1 MACHRGACFVTNP
14 AITAVIWDVDGT
26 LADTIP
32 LCVEALA
39 TAISSHGGPDL
50 SSAEIIGRFG
60 PSEEGLLRKELG
72 DRWVDAIET
81 YLDEYERA
89 HHDVALVFTEVRDLI
104 LALAEAGVPM
114 AVVTGKGP
122 RSAAITLDLIGLADA
137 FEHVAAGSMDGPIKS
152 TEIRRIIG
160 AWGLEPAR
168 VAYVG
173 DSPSDI
179 TEARAAGVIAV
190 GAAWKPDADPSIL
203 ERHGPDAIL
212 LSESDLV
219 SWITTAL
226 DGDPR

>member
-60 PSEEGLLRKELG
+60 PSEEGLLRNELG

>member
-1 MACHRGACFVTNP
+1 MVSSP
-14 AITAVIWDVDGT
+14 AIAAVIWDVDGT

-32 LCVEALA
+32 VCVDALA

-50 SSAEIIGRFG
+50 SAAEIIGRFG
-60 PSEEGLLRKELG
+60 PTEEGLLRNELG
-72 DRWVDAIET
+72 DRWVDAMET
-81 YLDEYERA
+81 FLHEYERG
-89 HHDVALVFTEVRDLI
+89 HDGAALVFTEVRDLI

-122 RSAAITLDLIGLADA
+122 RSAAITLDLIGLGDA

-152 TEIRRIIG
+152 TEIRRIVG
-160 AWGLEPAR
+160 VWGLDPAR

-173 DSPSDI
+173 DAPSDV

-190 GAAWKPDADPSIL
+190 GAAWKSGADPSIL
-203 ERHGPDAIL
+203 EAHDPHAIL

-219 SWITTAL
+219 SWLSKAL
-226 DGDPR
+226 AADQG

>member
-1 MACHRGACFVTNP
+1 MSIP

-50 SSAEIIGRFG
+50 SPAEIIGRFG
-60 PSEEGLLRKELG
+60 PNEEGLLRNELG

-89 HHDVALVFTEVRDLI
+89 HHDAALVFTEVRDLI
-104 LALAEAGVPM
+104 LALAQAGVPM

-122 RSAAITLDLIGLADA
+122 RSAAITLDLIGLGGA

-152 TEIRRIIG
+152 TEICRIIG
-160 AWGLEPAR
+160 AWGIEPAN

-203 ERHGPDAIL
+203 EPHEPDAIL

-219 SWITTAL
+219 SWITAAL
-226 DGDPR
+226 DGDPN